1 MQVYKMCILTAVGDG
16 ICHVLKLDLALEIFS
31 CFAVLSSIVD
41 WRITVALV
49 IDQVYSVF
57 IVTVM

>member
-1 MQVYKMCILTAVGDG
+1 MCILTAVGDG